1 MKTIYILSTC
11 NEWKEWSSMSLVAA
25 STSLR
30 KVKSIIIQKIKDG
43 DVEYKGRFS
52 EENAS
57 ITKQIKALKE
67 EWKEEGNDFVFDHL
81 EYGDVET
88 VADGEIQ

>member
-43 DVEYKGRFS
+43 DVEYKGRCS

-67 EWKEEGNDFVFDHL
+67 DWKEEGNDFVFDHL
-81 EYGDVET
+81 EYGYVET

>member
-30 KVKSIIIQKIKDG
+30 KIKSIIIQKIKDG
-43 DVEYKGRFS
+43 DMEYKGRCS

-57 ITKQIKALKE
+57 ITKQIKALREDWE
-67 EWKEEGNDFVFDHL
+67 EYGEDFVFNSL
-81 EYGDVET
+81 EYGYIEA

>member
-1 MKTIYILSTC
+1 MKIIYILSTC

-25 STSLR
+25 TTSIR
-30 KVKSIIIQKIKDG
+30 KIKSIIIQKIKDG
-43 DVEYKGRFS
+43 DIEYKGRCS

-57 ITKQIKALKE
+57 VTKQIKALKE
-67 EWKEEGNDFVFDHL
+67 DWEEYGEDFVFEHL
-81 EYGDVET
+81 EYGYVET